1 MKIRALL
8 AILIGLSLPSLGQ
21 APDQKEDALSVN
33 PARDLFDLATLNY
46 NDAKKGKDPQKV
58 ERDYRIA
65 AKKFDQFLRTFP
77 RDKKAIEAWY
87 FLGMSYR
94 EIGEQKASRACF
106 QSAATNWKEGNLWKP
121 LPSSLPPTITK
132 PRNGETQLNGFKSSL
147 TQRKTKRL
155 NSNHFIGVF
164 SVFISSKTRLECFFL

>member
-106 QSAATNWKEGNLWKP
+106 QSAATNWKAGKFVEASALFLASDDYKAEKWGDAAKWL
-121 LPSSLPPTITK
+121 SLI
-132 PRNGETQLNGFKSSL
+132 
-147 TQRKTKRL
+147 
-155 NSNHFIGVF
+155 HI
-164 SVFISSKTRLECFFL
+164 

>member
-46 NDAKKGKDPQKV
+46 NDAKKGENPQKV

-106 QSAATNWKEGNLWKP
+106 QSAATNWKEGKFVEASAL
-121 LPSSLPPTITK
+121 
-132 PRNGETQLNGFKSSL
+132 
-147 TQRKTKRL
+147 
-155 NSNHFIGVF
+155 
-164 SVFISSKTRLECFFL
+164 FLASDDYKAEKWGDGS